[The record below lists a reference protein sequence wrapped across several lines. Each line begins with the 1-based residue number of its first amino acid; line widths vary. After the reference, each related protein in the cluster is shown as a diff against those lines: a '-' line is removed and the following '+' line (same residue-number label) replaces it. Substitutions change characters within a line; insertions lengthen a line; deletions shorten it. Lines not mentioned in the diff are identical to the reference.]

1 MEKCVKIGIVAII
14 ATSTGFVIIKKYL
27 NKAKFE
33 AAQKKWNAIGKDIV
47 ILHQFSRPTTSLSL
61 SPYPAK
67 LETFLRLAKI
77 EYVCDYDYPQHPK
90 TQKSPWIT
98 FNGQDV
104 PDSQLSIE
112 FLMKKCDCKEL
123 NNLGPKEKAISKAFR
138 ALMEDHLY
146 WIIVYDRY
154 VEHQGKHLKTFMPS
168 INEYYRTLAVRK
180 MTRQCYSQG
189 LSRLGKGDIQRMGV
203 ETLQVVVPKP
213 FKAILNVITT

>member
-1 MEKCVKIGIVAII
+1 M
-14 ATSTGFVIIKKYL
+14 
-27 NKAKFE
+27 
-33 AAQKKWNAIGKDIV
+33 
-47 ILHQFSRPTTSLSL
+47 
-61 SPYPAK
+61 
-67 LETFLRLAKI
+67 RLAKI

-112 FLMKKCDCKEL
+112 FLMKKCDFKEL

-168 INEYYRTLAVRK
+168 INEYYRTLAVRH
-180 MTRQCYSQG
+180 MTRQCYNQG